1 MFAVEILN
9 PTEWRDPPQYM
20 DRDDLKHYVKIMK
33 ADVKSEKQKL
43 KKSHKFSAG
52 KKRVG
57 KRARGKYHKRDK
69 SERRKRDKKD
79 KSRRRKKDKSRR
91 RKKKTKF
98 SAGNKIPVTHEAD
111 KKLSKAA
118 KAWRKASMDCFA
130 ENGKATMKIKRLEKK
145 LRKCSRNLTL
155 SRELLKVKK
164 KKSRRFKMFGRLSS
178 KYNDRGS
185 QTRIAEFQRT
195 MSGINPKGE
204 QAGINPKGEQAGIN
218 PKGEQ
223 AGINPKGEERKL
235 QAGLPDWM
243 VFGGFGYPSG
253 R

>member
-1 MFAVEILN
+1 
-9 PTEWRDPPQYM
+9 
-20 DRDDLKHYVKIMK
+20 MK

-69 SERRKRDKKD
+69 KD
-79 KSRRRKKDKSRR
+79 KSKR

-98 SAGNKIPVTHEAD
+98 SAGNKIPVTHEET

-145 LRKCSRNLTL
+145 LGKCSRNLTL
-155 SRELLKVKK
+155 SRELLKANN
-164 KKSRRFKMFGRLSS
+164 KKSRKHKFRNGDGKQKEKPGKKPKYTKYTQCYRPAKGRFGKLDPVC
-178 KYNDRGS
+178 KKIVDDWNKTRGI
-185 QTRIAEFQRT
+185 TGDFD
-195 MSGINPKGE
+195 KGPM
-204 QAGINPKGEQAGIN
+204 GTKS
-218 PKGEQ
+218 
-223 AGINPKGEERKL
+223 R
-235 QAGLPDWM
+235 
-243 VFGGFGYPSG
+243 